1 MISVSRNTHM
11 PKLAASRCCPIFS
24 KWCRIN
30 DGWSCACGSAA
41 PSSSC
46 GVVAIDW
53 LSNGLYLVMSLVC
66 QPVVVVG
73 FVVHDWNL
81 GEVFGQRRRL
91 YLPLQ
96 ARRLP
101 GIVAGNFPVL
111 QRPRQIEHWQQVADA
126 EDGSTCGREHI
137 QHLEICRIRCIAAR
151 HSKIAKNKLRKE
163 CDDEP
168 NEGDDGG
175 CFGNAF
181 RIHAAGNLGPPEMHS
196 SQVGHQHSA
205 HHNKVEMRHDEVG
218 FG

>member
-73 FVVHDWNL
+73 FVVHDRNL

-96 ARRLP
+96 PSRLP
-101 GIVAGNFPVL
+101 GIVAGNFSVL
-111 QRPRQIEHWQQVADA
+111 QRPWQIQQRQQVADA
-126 EDGSTCGREHI
+126 EDGSAGGREDV
-137 QHLEICRIRCIAAR
+137 QHLEICRVGCVPAR
-151 HSKIAKNKLRKE
+151 HPQIAQDELRE
-163 CDDEP
+163 
-168 NEGDDGG
+168 EGDNEPD
-175 CFGNAF
+175 
-181 RIHAAGNLGPPEMHS
+181 
-196 SQVGHQHSA
+196 
-205 HHNKVEMRHDEVG
+205 
-218 FG
+218 